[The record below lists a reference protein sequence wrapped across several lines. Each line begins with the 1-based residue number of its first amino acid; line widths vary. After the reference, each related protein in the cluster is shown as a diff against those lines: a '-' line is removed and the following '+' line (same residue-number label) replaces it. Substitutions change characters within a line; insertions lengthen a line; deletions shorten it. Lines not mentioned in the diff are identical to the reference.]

1 LNTFDMNEA
10 CEHFDFEDKKAWA
23 KIEPFVVFDGDD
35 IELVL
40 EQNDFVEITDNEIQ
54 AFDVGVE
61 HAYKKI
67 NAALRAA
74 GVPLE
79 VASSDLGNNMGYV
92 LVRTD
97 DTPETFVKRVMK
109 KVRNWV

>member
-1 LNTFDMNEA
+1 MNEA
-10 CEHFDFEDKKAWA
+10 CEHFDSEDAKAWA
-23 KIEPFVVFDGDD
+23 KIEPFVVFDCDD

-40 EQNDFVEITDNEIQ
+40 EQNDFYEITDNEIQ

-61 HAYKKI
+61 HAFEKI

-74 GVPLE
+74 GVHLE

-97 DTPETFVKRVMK
+97 DTPATFVQRAMNKSS
-109 KVRNWV
+109 KVVAN